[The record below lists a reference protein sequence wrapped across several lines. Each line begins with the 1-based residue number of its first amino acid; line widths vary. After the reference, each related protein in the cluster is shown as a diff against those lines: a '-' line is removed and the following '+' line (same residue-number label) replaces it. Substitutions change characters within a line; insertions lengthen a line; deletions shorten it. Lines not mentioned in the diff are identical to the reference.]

1 MPTSSDPDVKI
12 VHGLGRCLS
21 VLVRCIWWI
30 RASEQLTERAAFD
43 KMHDIWPNVRIFGEM
58 HCAFDQ
64 FWTTTFKPAVVEE
77 MHNSF
82 GHWLH
87 IWPNVQIKMSVFVLI
102 FRSRYFC
109 KSHTYSLLLIR
120 KESLQTT
127 HRLFVVTAQQHQRSF
142 SMSSVIGG
150 KWKSFFLPLPKTLFL
165 QRFVCWLVDLS
176 VYWVSICLHCI

>member
-1 MPTSSDPDVKI
+1 MFMRVCVSSYFVL
-12 VHGLGRCLS
+12 HLS
-21 VLVRCIWWI
+21 VECWCSRNCATVFILVILGLFHVISGYCRNTC
-30 RASEQLTERAAFD
+30 TFD
-43 KMHDIWPNVRIFGEM
+43 QM
-58 HCAFDQ
+58 HCTFNQ

-87 IWPNVQIKMSVFVLI
+87 IWPNVQIKISVFVLI